1 MNYRL
6 VLIFFVV
13 IFIIA
18 CNSNHNANVERDTSV
33 TIITSFNDLFL
44 DSAQLKKFLSTHAEF
59 KNYKRQF
66 IDFYKERNYEYA
78 WFDSSGLGEQ
88 AGNFINVLNNTIS
101 NFEDSSLYNKKLYD
115 AYNNF
120 TNGVK
125 HNHDEVFNTELLLTG
140 QFFHYADRIYKG
152 TDSDV
157 ASLGWF

>member
-1 MNYRL
+1 IN
-6 VLIFFVV
+6 
-13 IFIIA
+13 A
-18 CNSNHNANVERDTSV
+18 CHSNQNANVERDTSV
-33 TIITSFNDLFL
+33 TIATSFNNFFL
-44 DSAQLKKFLSTHAEF
+44 DSAQLKNFLSAHAEF

-88 AGNFINVLNNTIS
+88 AGNFINMLNNTIS

-115 AYNNF
+115 VYNSF
-120 TNGVK
+120 TNGSGVK

-157 ASLGWF
+157 